1 MDQLKGLVK
10 GLLEKL
16 MLEERELYL
25 EEHPT
30 KGNGYYT
37 RDLLTLFGPL
47 EDLKVPR
54 VREGEFH
61 PKILP
66 YRRRTSIELSE
77 AILLLYASGVSTRA
91 ISRFLE
97 SVYGAFYSPQSVSRL
112 TQVVEEEVKEWR
124 NRPLE
129 KEYYAIYL
137 DCTFLCVRRGKAAKE
152 PVYVALGIRPDGRRE
167 VLGFWLF
174 GAEGESSQ
182 SWKEVMREL
191 WERGVRRVKLFI
203 SDDLPGIEEAVRE
216 IFPGAKWQLCLVHT
230 VRASLSKAR
239 KADRDELA
247 EDLKAV
253 YRADTV
259 EQAHDAL
266 KVLEE
271 RWAGRYPDLVAKW
284 LRKSYALL
292 EFMSHPK
299 PSGPT
304 FTPRT
309 SWRMT
314 AELKRRTK
322 VVEVFCG
329 PEALEKL
336 VYLVLVEQNERFL
349 RRRLKGFAEIQTG
362 SYHAA

>member
-1 MDQLKGLVK
+1 M
-10 GLLEKL
+10 
-16 MLEERELYL
+16 
-25 EEHPT
+25 
-30 KGNGYYT
+30 
-37 RDLLTLFGPL
+37 
-47 EDLKVPR
+47 
-54 VREGEFH
+54 
-61 PKILP
+61 
-66 YRRRTSIELSE
+66 
-77 AILLLYASGVSTRA
+77 
-91 ISRFLE
+91 
-97 SVYGAFYSPQSVSRL
+97 
-112 TQVVEEEVKEWR
+112 
-124 NRPLE
+124 
-129 KEYYAIYL
+129 
-137 DCTFLCVRRGKAAKE
+137 
-152 PVYVALGIRPDGRRE
+152 
-167 VLGFWLF
+167 
-174 GAEGESSQ
+174 
-182 SWKEVMREL
+182 
-191 WERGVRRVKLFI
+191 
-203 SDDLPGIEEAVRE
+203 RE

-230 VRASLSKAR
+230 VRASLSKVR

-266 KVLEE
+266 KAVEE

-314 AELKRRTK
+314 AKLKRRTE

-362 SYHAA
+362 SYHAAGHTQ